1 LTNKLSIDEQHLY
14 LHYLWKLILESD
26 ERKRNAIFEHVR
38 TQLEVDIEYF
48 LGVCLGQVFLR
59 VQEIKERDTR
69 VREKLELIP
78 EKLLVSFLHISATF
92 ISMLKI
98 QMKPYISSLSNLY
111 VTILSLCSN

>member
-1 LTNKLSIDEQHLY
+1 
-14 LHYLWKLILESD
+14 LESD

-38 TQLEVDIEYF
+38 TQLEVVDVEYF
-48 LGVCLGQVFLR
+48 LGVCLGQVFLQL
-59 VQEIKERDTR
+59 QEIKEGDSK